1 MMRIKRLQHVSICI
15 EAGRE
20 DEARRF
26 YGEALGLREKPRPMG
41 LKDRD
46 LIWFDIGEDEH
57 EIHLLRTD
65 PAALVPPRAADHL
78 CIEVDDIDAM
88 RAHLNAHDVPIKE
101 TSVIDNRPRF
111 FVEDPFGNSIELV
124 QVTGP
129 FTPVDE

>member
-1 MMRIKRLQHVSICI
+1 
-15 EAGRE
+15 
-20 DEARRF
+20 
-26 YGEALGLREKPRPMG
+26 MG

-78 CIEVDDIDAM
+78 CIEVDDIAAM

-124 QVTGP
+124 QITGH

>member
-1 MMRIKRLQHVSICI
+1 MRIKRLQHISIGI

-26 YGEALGLREKPRPMG
+26 YGEALGLKEKPRPMG

-46 LIWFDIGEDEH
+46 LIWFDIGG
-57 EIHLLRTD
+57 
-65 PAALVPPRAADHL
+65 PPRAADHL
-78 CIEVDDIDAM
+78 CIEVDDIAAM
-88 RAHLNAHDVPIKE
+88 RAHLDARRVPIKE

-124 QVTGP
+124 QITGR